1 MRSYVTKAAE
11 VDKEIGTSAETS
23 STTFVRFF
31 AVRFTTLVRFMGGP
45 EGLEVKAFSAAVC
58 SLSPSLYRAA
68 VLFGLLLS

>member
-31 AVRFTTLVRFMGGP
+31 AVRFTTPEHPIGVR
-45 EGLEVKAFSAAVC
+45 EGLEVKAFSAAA
-58 SLSPSLYRAA
+58 SGPSPFLYRAA